1 MIGANEMMIT
11 TNVHEVNSI
20 RAVRYCMKNG
30 NAVALEAEL
39 GNGFMH
45 ETTYFFGDGPEASSR
60 AAAFFYALGG
70 TEDQVR

>member
-11 TNVHEVNSI
+11 TNVHAVNSI
-20 RAVRYCMKNG
+20 RAVYYSPRNS
-30 NAVALEAEL
+30 NAVCVAADI
-39 GNGFMH
+39 GRGITH